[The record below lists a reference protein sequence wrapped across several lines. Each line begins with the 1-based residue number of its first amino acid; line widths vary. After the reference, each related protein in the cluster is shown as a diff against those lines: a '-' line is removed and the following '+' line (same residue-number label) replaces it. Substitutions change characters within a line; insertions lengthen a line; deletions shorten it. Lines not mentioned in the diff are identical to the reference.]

1 MIFFDALQCRSEVL
15 ESVYDNVLYMV
26 RKVYAHSWPLVVRTS
41 SSSMMMMMMMF
52 GWLFAAGKE
61 GGAPTSRP
69 SCNDDLA
76 GVSYRASKSFAI
88 AYIPYL
94 SLGRRRI

>member
-1 MIFFDALQCRSEVL
+1 MIFFDALQCRYEVL

-41 SSSMMMMMMMF
+41 SSSMMMMMMMMF

-61 GGAPTSRP
+61 GVHHQQTSRP
-69 SCNDDLA
+69 SCNDDVA
-76 GVSYRASKSFAI
+76 GVS
-88 AYIPYL
+88 
-94 SLGRRRI
+94 

>member
-61 GGAPTSRP
+61 GVHQHQGP

-76 GVSYRASKSFAI
+76 VCPKRKSPI